1 MKIDFVPLLQLQ
13 RDLYDLPPG
22 QARFQAYLDTLL
34 NADGSDAELLP
45 MSAMNPMGKAH
56 VSAMLDALIA
66 IDAEAIAEAAI
77 AATLNQFDDVAS
89 TCQLGLVVVDDRMG
103 GWTNRYTSE
112 FSSRF
117 ALQTYLQRGWLAV
130 TLWTSEVPSALKV
143 REETLITV
151 YRAAYI
157 QRHGF
162 AQTLQAMLDQAGY
175 AMAMA
180 GCQHPTLDADDMTYT
195 HQVISPHLLT
205 QDDATIMPC
214 LFGDPAA
221 HALGYQPQ
229 GLSDRAGFAWA
240 LHQARHH
247 YPMGAN

>member
-13 RDLYDLPPG
+13 RDLYNLPPG

-45 MSAMNPMGKAH
+45 MAAMNPMGKAH

-66 IDAEAIAEAAI
+66 IDAEAIAAAAI
-77 AATLNQFDDVAS
+77 AATLSQFDDVAS
-89 TCQLGLVVVDDRMG
+89 TFQLGLVVVDDRMG

-117 ALQTYLQRGWLAV
+117 ELQTCLKRGWLAV
-130 TLWTSEVPSALKV
+130 TLWTSEAPSALKV

-151 YRAAYI
+151 YRVAYI

-162 AQTLQAMLDQAGY
+162 AHTLQAMLNQAGY
-175 AMAMA
+175 AMTMA
-180 GCQHPTLDADDMTYT
+180 GCQHPTLDEDDLADT

-205 QDDATIMPC
+205 QDHATIMPC

-221 HALGYQPQ
+221 HALGYQPK

-240 LHQARHH
+240 RHQARHH